1 MMKNSFILFKTFI
14 PKELLEKHYLKN
26 KNHRLC
32 KVQKFTSLHNS
43 CALVVLYS
51 LYTYILICA
60 FNYTSLV

>member
-1 MMKNSFILFKTFI
+1 MKNSFILFKTFI

-43 CALVVLYS
+43 CALVVLIIYI
-51 LYTYILICA
+51 YTNFVLLI
-60 FNYTSLV
+60 TQV